1 MADARAA
8 TAAKLF
14 GTLDPAERALLA
26 ELLGRVG
33 AEQFADEAD
42 QSIADRSALSARHLE
57 PTRRRSPA
65 PTAWRA
71 RADRNG

>member
-8 TAAKLF
+8 TAATLF

-33 AEQFADEAD
+33 TEPSGDGADGG
-42 QSIADRSALSARHLE
+42 ARH
-57 PTRRRSPA
+57 
-65 PTAWRA
+65 
-71 RADRNG
+71 